1 LKDFCIR
8 VAGESGEGVVTL
20 GTLVGQLLARAGMEI
35 FTFRTYPAE
44 IKGGPVMY
52 QIRGADDE
60 ILSHGNTPDVLI
72 ALDEDAWNRHKNDLS
87 ETGVLIYDVTRY
99 EPEGFDGTS
108 YGIPLTLRTKREVG
122 FAKSKNVL
130 ILGILGQLLS
140 IPDEVVKGT
149 VEAILKRKPA
159 LLEKNLVA
167 LLAGEGY
174 VAENLSYWQ
183 GEKYFTEKEME
194 KVIKKKKENRM
205 ILTGNQA
212 IAIGAIAAGLKFYA
226 GYPITPATD
235 ILEFQARYLPSF
247 GGFAL
252 QVEDEIAAIS
262 SILGASMAGYKAM
275 TATSGPGLS
284 LMTETIGLL
293 SMLEL
298 PAVIVDS
305 QRGGPSTGMPTKT
318 QQADLNHAIF
328 GSHGD
333 AARIVLAPLDVED
346 CFYQTINAFNLAE
359 TYQLPVIVLSDQAL
373 SHRVQTVESLKIKDI
388 EIVNRFQPSKE
399 QLEDY
404 KRYLITESG
413 ISPITIPGNPGVYAT
428 GGIEHDEYGAPDI
441 SPENHQRMMEK
452 RFRKISKLPEGDSFV
467 SVGDNE
473 PEVGIFAWGSVSGSV
488 HEAVAN
494 LVGKDNKMA
503 AFFPKRLHPLPE
515 HAIADFAEP
524 CSTLFA
530 IEANYTGQ
538 LANLLKMRCGLNTI
552 RLNQYG
558 GIPIT
563 PMEVIEFYQKKVG

>member
-1 LKDFCIR
+1 MKDFCIR

-60 ILSHGNTPDVLI
+60 ILSHGNAPDILI
-72 ALDEDAWNRHKNDLS
+72 ALDEDAWNRHQNDLD
-87 ETGVLIYDVTRY
+87 ENGVLIYDVTRY
-99 EPEGFDGTS
+99 EPESFDGTS

-149 VEAILKRKPA
+149 VETILKRKPA

-174 VAENLSYWQ
+174 VAENLSYWR

-194 KVIKKKKENRM
+194 KIIKKKKENRM

-262 SILGASMAGYKAM
+262 SILGASMAGFKAM
-275 TATSGPGLS
+275 TATSGPGFS

-298 PAVIVDS
+298 PAVIVNS

-333 AARIVLAPLDVED
+333 APRIVLAPLDVED

-359 TYQLPVIVLSDQAL
+359 TYQLPVIILSDQAL
-373 SHRVQTVESLKIKDI
+373 SHRVQTVECLKIKDV
-388 EIVNRFQPSKE
+388 EIANRLQPSKE
-399 QLEDY
+399 QLDDY

-428 GGIEHDEYGAPDI
+428 GGIEHNEYGAPDI
-441 SPENHQRMMEK
+441 SPENHKKMMEK
-452 RFRKISKLPEGDSFV
+452 RFRKIAKLPEKDSFV
-467 SVGDNE
+467 SVGNDE

-494 LVGKDNKMA
+494 LAGKGTKVA

-515 HAIADFAEP
+515 NAIAEFAES
-524 CSTLFA
+524 CSTLLT

-538 LANLLKMRCGLNTI
+538 LANLLRMRCGLDTI

-563 PMEVIEFYQKKVG
+563 PAEVNELYEENVG